1 MLKGHK
7 LPRTVSYS
15 GSFNMSNMSESQ
27 APKKRAACDRCRTQK
42 LRCLRVPG
50 HPTDSCIRC
59 VRSQMECITSSSK
72 RPGRPRNPAKH
83 PDAAASAATE
93 TNPALPA
100 VDIQIQSLDSV
111 DDWFNFGSLETDYD
125 ICSAA
130 WNSVDSGFPMEGI
143 ATAHSISSL
152 STPPPLVPSTTPTFV
167 NTVTAD
173 TSLDEQSAHEAEQ
186 QDAEML
192 QLQLLAPQP
201 FIGNFDHGLRLSML
215 QRELSKQLFTLNSMP
230 WDLTRV
236 MRLTC
241 LHDIDQSSPCHG
253 GSKSNPLARIAK
265 SSAEF
270 AQLLWSVQ
278 TPIAGDGGNS
288 TSKSSSPLSSIH
300 PRLSMADL
308 LTILSCHM
316 LTISIYDS
324 IFSHFTEQ
332 ASHNPGAVNIVLQSA
347 PKLFLGGIAVPPRL
361 EMLSHLLYCVASS
374 QLRPIE
380 MLLGL
385 PDECCVSLKRN
396 SANKEKQTGLFNGQS
411 GQLLFSTLMQ
421 VETQRANE
429 ERGGL
434 GVIESLKEKIRRIQ
448 SLE

>member
-1 MLKGHK
+1 
-7 LPRTVSYS
+7 
-15 GSFNMSNMSESQ
+15 MSNIPESQ

-83 PDAAASAATE
+83 PDAAAASASTE
-93 TNPALPA
+93 TNPPLHT

-111 DDWFNFGSLETDYD
+111 DDWFNFSSLETDYD
-125 ICSAA
+125 ICSAP
-130 WNSVDSGFPMEGI
+130 WNSMDSGLPMEDV

-167 NTVTAD
+167 NTMTAG
-173 TSLDEQSAHEAEQ
+173 TSPDEQFSHEVEQ
-186 QDAEML
+186 QDEEIL

-201 FIGNFDHGLRLSML
+201 FTGNFDHGLHLSML
-215 QRELSKQLFTLNSMP
+215 QRQLSQQLFTLKSMP
-230 WDLTRV
+230 WDLTKV

-241 LHDIDQSSPCHG
+241 LHDIDQSSPSHG
-253 GSKSNPLARIAK
+253 DSKSNPLAKIAK
-265 SSAEF
+265 TSGEF

-278 TPIAGDGGNS
+278 APIAGDSGSS

-361 EMLSHLLYCVASS
+361 DMLSHLLYCVGSS

-396 SANKEKQTGLFNGQS
+396 SANKEKQTGLFSGQS

-421 VETQRANE
+421 VETETANE

-448 SLE
+448 GLE